1 MTHCIAPAPTL
12 VTNVTELVAH
22 CQVCGVQWEVKSDDR
37 TDAQG
42 CGFCNAPAN
51 AIEAL
56 GLDKRWPWY
65 MKANRGIK
73 CINEGRRAD
82 SNDTWPTLEL
92 EYVPQRRTPCFTVID
107 GDLYWLG
114 VGT

>member
-1 MTHCIAPAPTL
+1 MMPHCIAPAPTL

-51 AIEAL
+51 AITVVSE
-56 GLDKRWPWY
+56 
-65 MKANRGIK
+65 KAGYG
-73 CINEGRRAD
+73 EGRRA
-82 SNDTWPTLEL
+82 
-92 EYVPQRRTPCFTVID
+92 
-107 GDLYWLG
+107 
-114 VGT
+114 